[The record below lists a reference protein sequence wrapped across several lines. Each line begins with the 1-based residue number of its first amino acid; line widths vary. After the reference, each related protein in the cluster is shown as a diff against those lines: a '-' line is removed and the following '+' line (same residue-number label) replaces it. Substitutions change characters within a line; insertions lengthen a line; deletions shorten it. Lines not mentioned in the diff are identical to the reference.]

1 MRERLFSCF
10 RPLASSPMRHA
21 ASLGGL
27 LVIALLHAP
36 GALALGLGDI
46 TLRSALNQPFKADIE
61 LLDAAGLDES
71 DVMASLATQEEF
83 AKAGVE
89 RVFFLNDLRF
99 TPDFRG
105 ARKVIHVTSSK
116 VVTEP
121 YLNFLIQVS
130 RPNGQL
136 MREFTVLLDPP
147 GSAQAPVAAAAE
159 APPARTSANAAP
171 ARPPAAAA
179 PAPSATQGKRYTI
192 AQGDSLWT
200 IGKSLQAS
208 GTPGS
213 TEQLIRGIRA
223 LNPGS
228 EPLQVGKSL
237 LLPDSAVL
245 STDPVAKAAAVQ
257 SAAAPDGAPAA
268 NPNALNERLLELE
281 NQLALKDQQLAAL
294 ATQLADAKTAPANPA
309 PITSTPAAPA
319 VPANAVVPTQP
330 APTQPTQA
338 APEAPASAVAP
349 AQPQPTQA
357 TPTAPAS
364 TAVADNPAALSPVPQ
379 PMDDEG
385 LPWWQILAVVVL
397 LALLVALLLINRR
410 NKRVVPAKV
419 VAAEPQ
425 ARGLVRPAQRAPVPE
440 PVAPVVP
447 AAAPVAAVQA
457 PVPARRESPAATDAL
472 DGASIYIAYGRFNEA
487 LGILREGLAK
497 QPHRT
502 DLHVRMLEVLGQ
514 QGNAEGFAVEEAHL
528 RKSGF
533 DPLQLDEIRARY
545 PQVGASGASPQ
556 RAEPGLA
563 ALAALAAASAAAAS
577 APKPEAVE
585 PAGQQED
592 PIGEFQ
598 LNLDDFT
605 LDADLGLVSP
615 FEAPAPT
622 PVEATDSLEEDLI
635 DEGFLETDLN
645 TFPDVQEVA
654 DEGLFL
660 SDLDADAG
668 EGFLQVDPPAES
680 LDDAFLD
687 GFIDADDLPELDAL
701 TVDFDD
707 LESQQ
712 MSAQLLEEA
721 QTHIDSGNL
730 TAASKLLHD
739 LLRDGDDSCKHT
751 ARQLLASIE

>member
-1 MRERLFSCF
+1 MRERSFSCF
-10 RPLASSPMRHA
+10 RSLAPSPRLHA
-21 ASLGGL
+21 AGLSGL
-27 LVIALLHAP
+27 LAIALLHAP

-61 LLDAAGLDES
+61 LLDTAGLDES

-105 ARKVIHVTSSK
+105 ARKVIHVTSNK

-147 GSAQAPVAAAAE
+147 GSAQAPVAMAAD
-159 APPARTSANAAP
+159 APPTRAANAAP

-179 PAPSATQGKRYTI
+179 PAPNASQGKRYTI

-245 STDPVAKAAAVQ
+245 NADPAVQ
-257 SAAAPDGAPAA
+257 APAAPDAAPAA
-268 NPNALNERLLELE
+268 TLNALNERLLELE
-281 NQLALKDQQLAAL
+281 NQLAVKDQQMAAL
-294 ATQLADAKTAPANPA
+294 ATQLAEAKTQSADPA
-309 PITSTPAAPA
+309 PGTPSQVAPEA
-319 VPANAVVPTQP
+319 SANAVVPAAPSPAQP
-330 APTQPTQA
+330 AQV
-338 APEAPASAVAP
+338 APVAPATAVAP
-349 AQPQPTQA
+349 AQPQPTQV
-357 TPTAPAS
+357 TPTAPPS
-364 TAVADNPAALSPVPQ
+364 PAVADSPAALSPVPQ

-385 LPWWQILAVVVL
+385 LPWWQILAVVAL

-410 NKRVVPAKV
+410 NKRAGPAKL
-419 VAAEPQ
+419 VAVEPQ
-425 ARGLVRPAQRAPVPE
+425 ARSLVKPAQRVPVPE
-440 PVAPVVP
+440 PVAPAV

-545 PQVGASGASPQ
+545 PQIAASGAAPQ

-585 PAGQQED
+585 PAVQQED

-598 LNLDDFT
+598 LNLDDFN

-615 FEAPAPT
+615 FEAPAPA
-622 PVEATDSLEEDLI
+622 PVETPDSVEEGPV
-635 DEGFLETDLN
+635 DEGFFLETDLN
-645 TFPDVQEVA
+645 TFPDVEEVA

-660 SDLDADAG
+660 SDLDADEG
-668 EGFLQVDPPAES
+668 EGFLQVDPPAEN